1 MSLKAFGV
9 KKTVFQW
16 VILADS
22 HFSYGSGLHQTTSH
36 PVFIQKRMKC
46 AAAAHTSSNFYFL
59 QLCSTDP
66 VTPFMP
72 LACPIILGTGGKIW
86 HMDYPKAH
94 NSALSKSTSTQ
105 YCKAA
110 DFIILELGH
119 SLYIVELLEIST
131 IFIHTCQCEGLPTQ
145 LNNSNIHYW
154 QQNSG
159 NMKDYHT
166 LITHYGCIGQVLDA
180 AMICIPNMCNAVIGY
195 RCSLYKMWSGNKS
208 LPQ

>member
-1 MSLKAFGV
+1 MNKHKLKVTFCTFVNSCLGV
-9 KKTVFQW
+9 SCTNKHSTISVW
-16 VILADS
+16 VWKLLVS
-22 HFSYGSGLHQTTSH
+22 RRPYFNESFLQTFFSYGSGLHQTTSH

-46 AAAAHTSSNFYFL
+46 AAAAHTSSNFCFL

-94 NSALSKSTSTQ
+94 NSALSKSTSAQ

-131 IFIHTCQCEGLPTQ
+131 IFTHVNVKAYQ
-145 LNNSNIHYW
+145 LNSTTSISTTDNKIQEIW
-154 QQNSG
+154 
-159 NMKDYHT
+159 KT
-166 LITHYGCIGQVLDA
+166 ITH
-180 AMICIPNMCNAVIGY
+180 
-195 RCSLYKMWSGNKS
+195 
-208 LPQ
+208 